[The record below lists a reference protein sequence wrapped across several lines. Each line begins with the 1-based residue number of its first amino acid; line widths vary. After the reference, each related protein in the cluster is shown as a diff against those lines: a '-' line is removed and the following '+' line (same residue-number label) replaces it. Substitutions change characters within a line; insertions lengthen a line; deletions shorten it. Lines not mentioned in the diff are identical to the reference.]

1 MKIKILIAALISAAM
16 LFNCDLADAAK
27 RKGGKK
33 QDDRAYWVS
42 QLVRIVNPVFE
53 NLSQNTLRQNMP
65 VETPDGLNTGNSRKN
80 VTHLEALGRAFCG
93 IAPWLN
99 LGPDSTPEGQERAR
113 MIDLVVKSIQNA
125 VNPESPDYMRFDGP
139 GGQPLVDAAFFAHG
153 LLRSKDVIWPALDK
167 TTQERIVKE
176 FKASRK
182 IKASMSNWLMF
193 SAIIEAALL
202 EFTGEYDPAPV
213 DKAFTMHK
221 QWYKG
226 DGWYGDGANFHLDYY
241 NSYVI
246 QPMLLDV
253 SAVMKAHNQK
263 WGDFY
268 EVELTRIVRYADQQ
282 ERLISPEGT
291 YPVLGRSSG
300 YRFGCFQVLS
310 QVSLIEKLPE
320 HISPAQ
326 VRCAL
331 TAVMKRQ
338 LVPETFDKD
347 GWLTLGL
354 CGHQPSIADRYVST
368 GSCYLCTFIFLP
380 LGLPADNPFWT
391 SPAEQWSSQKA
402 WSGQPVVADHSIR

>member
-1 MKIKILIAALISAAM
+1 MKRILLIFAVIAASLTS
-16 LFNCDLADAAK
+16 CSETDAL
-27 RKGGKK
+27 GKK
-33 QDDRAYWVS
+33 LEKYSNDREYWVK

-53 NLSQNTLRQNMP
+53 NLSQNTLRANMP
-65 VETPDGLNTGNSRKN
+65 VETVDGLNTGNSRKN

-93 IAPWLN
+93 IGPWLN
-99 LGPDSTPEGQERAR
+99 LGPDNTPEGQERAR
-113 MIDLVVKSIQNA
+113 MIDLVVKSITNA

-167 TTQERIVKE
+167 ITQERIIKE

-182 IKASMSNWLMF
+182 IKAGMSNWLMF

-202 EFTGEYDPAPV
+202 EFAGEYDNAPV
-213 DKAFTMHK
+213 DKAFENHIK
-221 QWYKG
+221 WYKG

-246 QPMLLDV
+246 QPMLLGV
-253 SAVMKAHNQK
+253 SAVMKAHGQK

-268 EVELTRIVRYADQQ
+268 EVELPRIVRYADQQ
-282 ERLISPEGT
+282 EKLISPEGT

-310 QVSLIEKLPE
+310 QVSLIEKLPK
-320 HISPAQ
+320 HINPAQ

-338 LVPETFDKD
+338 LVPETFDEN

-354 CGHQPSIADRYVST
+354 CGHQPSIADNYVST

-380 LGLPADNPFWT
+380 LGLPADNEFWT
-391 SPAEQWSSQKA
+391 SPAAQWSSQKA

>member
-1 MKIKILIAALISAAM
+1 MKRISLIFVMIATTVMSCNVL
-16 LFNCDLADAAK
+16 DAS
-27 RKGGKK
+27 GKK
-33 QDDRAYWVS
+33 RDKYTDDREFWVK

-53 NLSQNTLRQNMP
+53 NLSQNTLRANMP
-65 VETPDGLNTGNSRKN
+65 VETVDGLNTGNSRKN

-93 IAPWLN
+93 IGPWLN
-99 LGPDSTPEGQERAR
+99 LGPDNTPEGQERAR
-113 MIDLVVKSIQNA
+113 MIDLVIKSITNA

-167 TTQERIVKE
+167 TTQERIIKE

-182 IKASMSNWLMF
+182 IKAGMSNWLMF

-202 EFTGEYDPAPV
+202 EFTGEYDTAPV
-213 DKAFTMHK
+213 DKAFENHIK
-221 QWYKG
+221 WYKG

-253 SAVMKAHNQK
+253 SAVMKAHGQK

-268 EVELTRIVRYADQQ
+268 EVELPRIVRYADQQ
-282 ERLISPEGT
+282 EKLISPEGT

-300 YRFGCFQVLS
+300 YRFGCFQVLA
-310 QVSLIEKLPE
+310 QVSLIEQLPS
-320 HISPAQ
+320 HINPAQ

-338 LVPETFDKD
+338 LVPETFDEN

-354 CGHQPSIADRYVST
+354 CGHQPSIADNYVST

-380 LGLPADNPFWT
+380 LGLPSNNEFWT
-391 SPAEQWSSQKA
+391 SPAAQWSSQKA

>member
-1 MKIKILIAALISAAM
+1 
-16 LFNCDLADAAK
+16 
-27 RKGGKK
+27 
-33 QDDRAYWVS
+33 
-42 QLVRIVNPVFE
+42 
-53 NLSQNTLRQNMP
+53 
-65 VETPDGLNTGNSRKN
+65 
-80 VTHLEALGRAFCG
+80 
-93 IAPWLN
+93 
-99 LGPDSTPEGQERAR
+99 
-113 MIDLVVKSIQNA
+113 MIDLVIKSITNA

-167 TTQERIVKE
+167 TTQERIIKE

-182 IKASMSNWLMF
+182 IKAGMSNWLMF

-202 EFTGEYDPAPV
+202 EFTGEYDTAPV
-213 DKAFTMHK
+213 DKAFENHIK
-221 QWYKG
+221 WYKG

-253 SAVMKAHNQK
+253 SAVMKAHGQK

-268 EVELTRIVRYADQQ
+268 EVELPRIVRYSDQQ
-282 ERLISPEGT
+282 EKLISPEGT

-310 QVSLIEKLPE
+310 QVSLIEQLPK
-320 HISPAQ
+320 HINPAQ

-338 LVPETFDKD
+338 LVPETFDEN

-354 CGHQPSIADRYVST
+354 CGHQPSIADNYVST

-380 LGLPADNPFWT
+380 LGLPSNNEFWT
-391 SPAEQWSSQKA
+391 SPAAQWSSQKA